1 MKRTILF
8 ILALCAAL
16 TASAAALQRQQVVLS
31 EKLVRLHVVANSDS
45 SQDQAVKL
53 QVRDAV
59 LAAAQGLDR
68 QQLAQ
73 ALPALCQAANACLE
87 SLGKSQG
94 VQVSLCQERFPTR
107 VYETFSLPAGVY
119 HTLRVTIGEGEGHN
133 WWCVVFPSICLRA
146 TTQELEEAAVSAGFT
161 QEEIDLITGQPGYTL
176 KFKCME
182 WLEALKA
189 YLFANKCR

>member
-8 ILALCAAL
+8 LFALCAAL
-16 TASAAALQRQQVVLS
+16 TTSAAALQRQQIVLS
-31 EKLVRLHVVANSDS
+31 EKLTRLHVVANSDS

-73 ALPALCQAANACLE
+73 ALPEICHAAQSCLDR
-87 SLGKSQG
+87 LGQSQRIR
-94 VQVSLCQERFPTR
+94 VSLCRERFPTR

-146 TTQELEEAAVSAGFT
+146 TAQEMEDAAVSAGFT
-161 QEEIDLITGQPGYTL
+161 HSELDLITGQPGYTL

-182 WLEALKA
+182 WLDALKA
-189 YLFANKCR
+189 YLFTR